1 MFDFLKIG
9 GKAPTALILCAAWAA
24 ALSTFV
30 ASAFGLGSFDAVG
43 AGMLTG
49 AASALYY
56 GRRRSDGK

>member
-56 GRRRSDGK
+56 GRRRRDGK

>member
-1 MFDFLKIG
+1 MFDFMKAG
-9 GKAPTALILCAAWAA
+9 GKAPTALILCAAWAS
-24 ALSTFV
+24 ALCTFV

-56 GRRRSDGK
+56 GRRRNDNG